1 MLCPQPTPTMRIV
14 LKHLLHKPSPS
25 LLELL
30 GKELDAL
37 LPDLR
42 IDEAR
47 VQYERLPDGSPPFR
61 VAMHLVTPGPDVAV
75 EAADHTLR
83 AALLKAF
90 AAVREKIVHRNLKRA
105 RRREAAPSIELT
117 RRRPAGGARR

>member
-1 MLCPQPTPTMRIV
+1 MRIV

-30 GKELDAL
+30 ERELDAL

-42 IDEAR
+42 VDEAR
-47 VQYERLPDGSPPFR
+47 VRFERLTDASPPFR
-61 VAMHLVTPGPDVAV
+61 VAIQLVTPGPDVMV
-75 EAADHTLR
+75 ETTDHTLR

-90 AAVREKIVHRNLKRA
+90 VAVRGRIAHRASKRT
-105 RRREAAPSIELT
+105 RRREPAPSTALT